1 METRT
6 LKRCYVRLEHHDIG
20 TCVRNFGLN
29 LFDARR
35 LSRGVKF
42 GEVPG
47 FEHAVVVKVYAK
59 SKP

>member
-6 LKRCYVRLEHHDIG
+6 LKRCYVRVEHHDIG
-20 TCVRNFGLN
+20 TCTKDYGLD
-29 LFDARR
+29 LPAARR
-35 LSRGVKF
+35 LSRDVKF
-42 GEVPG
+42 KGIFG